1 MLIINKNIKTKNMN
15 KILSLIDAEWV
26 RENPDTVIELLH
38 LIQDDRQRTQKYIH
52 SLESKIDS
60 LKNEALLLSA
70 MYQADKIFDKL
81 NYDVEESE

>member
-1 MLIINKNIKTKNMN
+1 MLIINKKYKDKNMN

-26 RENPDTVIELLH
+26 RENPDPVIELLH
-38 LIQDDRQRTQKYIH
+38 LIQDDRQRTQKYIQ